1 MVELGNFIFR
11 YRNVLFPLVFL
22 AALIAGRPQYPM
34 GSPELDNVVDFI
46 GVILA
51 LLGQGVRILT
61 IGFEYIKRGGKDKQ
75 VYANELVQG
84 GIFAH
89 CRNPMYVGN
98 LLIVFGIALIIH
110 SYVFYLVFV
119 PFILLAYIS
128 IVAAEEKFLLGKF
141 GQQYADY
148 CQRVNRWLPSLRGY
162 PQSLA
167 NMHYN
172 WRRVLVKEYSTT
184 FVLIAGLFGM
194 EYWSEYSI
202 NGVSAL
208 PAEEW
213 LIAGVLIWVMLYI
226 GAWALKKSGY
236 IKAK

>member
-1 MVELGNFIFR
+1 MVRLGNFIFR

-22 AALIAGRPQYPM
+22 AALVAGKPKYVFD
-34 GSPELDNVVDFI
+34 SAELDSILNMV
-46 GVILA
+46 GVLVA
-51 LLGQGVRILT
+51 LLGQGVRMLT
-61 IGFEYIKRGGKDKQ
+61 IGFEYVKRGGKNKQ
-75 VYANELVQG
+75 VYANDLVQG

-141 GQQYADY
+141 GQQYVDY
-148 CQRVNRWLPSLRGY
+148 CRRVNRWLPSLKGY

-167 NMHYN
+167 GMRYN
-172 WRRVLVKEYSTT
+172 WRRVLVKEYSTI

-202 NGVSAL
+202 AGISAL
-208 PAEEW
+208 PAKED
-213 LIAGVLIWVMLYI
+213 LIVGVLVWLTLYI
-226 GAWALKKSGY
+226 TSWALKKTGY